1 MLNLKPSVIFLTLLS
16 SLALN
21 VDSYG
26 QQVPGGAL
34 DHFNL
39 RPSHLHVAV
48 TQAVQS
54 DELAEAERLNGQV
67 ARLFDEGKYDEA
79 LPLAKRVLEISERN
93 VGPNSKQ
100 VAFALNRLATL
111 SFALRDYDQA
121 KLNYRRSL
129 AISEKL
135 NSANSLDVAKILDR
149 LAFICLQKPRCDEA
163 EPLYLRSL
171 AIREALL
178 KPGDVNILQSLYNLA
193 AFYRSR
199 GQFDKAVPINKR
211 IVDIKENVLK
221 VSDSEVGEALEDYA
235 CLLRKVG
242 RDSESKPIEK
252 RISQT
257 FDSLSGDKKGDEPST
272 LDVDG
277 KPIHVGFPRYSL
289 SAIVQRGYGTI
300 PVRVLIDES
309 GNVIKACAV
318 KGRGLFDEESEKA
331 ALESQFTTTLRN
343 GKPVKVI
350 GRIEFKINSRH

>member
-1 MLNLKPSVIFLTLLS
+1 MMNLKPSVIFLTLIS

-26 QQVPGGAL
+26 QQILGGAL
-34 DHFNL
+34 DHFTM

-67 ARLFDEGKYDEA
+67 ARLFGAGKYDEA

-111 SFALRDYDQA
+111 SFALKDYDQA

-129 AISEKL
+129 AIYEKL
-135 NSANSLDVAKILDR
+135 NSANSLEVAKILDR

-221 VSDSEVGEALEDYA
+221 VSDSEVGEALEDYR
-235 CLLRKVG
+235 CMLRSARK
-242 RDSESKPIEK
+242 DSETKLIEE
-252 RISQT
+252 RISQL
-257 FDSLSGDKKGDEPST
+257 FYSPPEDKQDPSSLEI
-272 LDVDG
+272 G
-277 KPIHVGFPRYSL
+277 KAIHLARPQL
-289 SAIVQRGYGTI
+289 SPLMRMSRSFGTVR
-300 PVRVLIDES
+300 VRVLVDES
-309 GNVIKACAV
+309 GQVIKACAETD
-318 KGRGLFDEESEKA
+318 KAFLGEASEKA
-331 ALESQFTTTLRN
+331 ALESRYTPTLIN

-350 GRIEFKINSRH
+350 GRIVYKFDVRN